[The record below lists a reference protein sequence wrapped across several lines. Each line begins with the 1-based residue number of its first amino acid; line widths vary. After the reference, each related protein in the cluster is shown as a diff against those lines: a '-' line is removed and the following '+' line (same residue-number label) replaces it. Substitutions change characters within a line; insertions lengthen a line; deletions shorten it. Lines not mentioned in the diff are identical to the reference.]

1 MTKNNEDISYEAVF
15 RLKPNRTE
23 PDETGNCNIKF
34 VGYISPTDKLGDEVI
49 EIETTEL
56 EQKALGKNTHLL
68 GKINGYDI
76 TVNVYRN
83 NIVGNYLIS
92 NRNLPVCSLQFM
104 YAKNIVVGYLLN
116 VFIYFVLDPQKNVFL
131 TSPKSYVGARVYG
144 KYVMILDCDKEISD
158 NLNKLNDKME
168 EYSTED
174 VALEIGNNNLSEEEL
189 INLINKNIE
198 EKKEF
203 FDMLIKGK
211 EVVYKKNIKKF
222 AEDNL
227 IPLYKNKH
235 IISLIKFALDMRAK
249 KRIKEYGGYDGE
261 YKIPKKV
268 LNLNDIKNNPELL
281 DKYLE
286 NEE

>member
-1 MTKNNEDISYEAVF
+1 MTKNNDDVSFEAVF

-23 PDETGNCNIKF
+23 PDEIANCDIKF

-104 YAKNIVVGYLLN
+104 YAKNIVVGYLFN
-116 VFIYFVLDPQKNVFL
+116 IFIYFVLDPQKNVFL
-131 TSPKSYVGARVYG
+131 TSPKSYVGAKVYG
-144 KYVMILDCDKEISD
+144 KYVMILDSDKEISD
-158 NLNKLNDKME
+158 NLNKLDNKIE
-168 EYSTED
+168 EYATED
-174 VALEIGNNNLSEEEL
+174 IALEIGNNNLTEEEL

-203 FDMLIKGK
+203 YNMLIKGK
-211 EVVYKKNIKKF
+211 EVNYKKNIKKF

-227 IPLYKNKH
+227 IPIYKNKH
-235 IISLIKFALDMRAK
+235 ITGLIKFALDMRAK
-249 KRIKEYGGYDGE
+249 KRIKEYGGFEGE
-261 YKIPKKV
+261 YKIPDKV
-268 LNLNDIKNNPELL
+268 LNLNDIKKNPELI

-286 NEE
+286 DEE